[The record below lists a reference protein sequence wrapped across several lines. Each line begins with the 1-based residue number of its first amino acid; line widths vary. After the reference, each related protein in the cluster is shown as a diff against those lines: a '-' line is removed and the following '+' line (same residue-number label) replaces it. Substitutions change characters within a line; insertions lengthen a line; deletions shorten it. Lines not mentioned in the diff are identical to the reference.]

1 MRSLVLVLTLL
12 ALPSQLHA
20 EPATATRPN
29 IVFIFSDDHAYQ
41 AISAYGGRLANVA
54 PTPHLDRLARE
65 GILFDRC
72 YVTNSIC
79 GPSRAVV
86 QTGCYSHRNGF
97 YSNGG
102 DVFDGSQTTF
112 PKLLQSAGY
121 QTAIIG
127 KWHLVSD
134 PQGFDHWNIL
144 YGQGLYYNPPMKR
157 MGERVEYTGY
167 TTDLITDLSLEWL
180 EHQRD
185 PGKPFLLMCQHKA
198 PHREWEPPLKYLHLF
213 DNVTIPEPATLF
225 DDYAGRGEAEKTQDM
240 SIAKT
245 MNDRDLK
252 LTTPRDLNDEQRKV
266 WEAAYG
272 PKNEAFKKANLTGK
286 DLIRWKYQRY
296 LKDYLRCIRS
306 VDDSVGR
313 ILDYL
318 DRSGLANNTIVVYC
332 SDQGFYLG
340 EHGWFDKRWIF
351 EESLRTPLIVRW
363 PGTIQPGTRNR
374 TDIVSNLDF
383 AATFCEI
390 AGINVPADMQGR
402 SHAPVLKGQTPAD
415 WRKSFYYHYYEW
427 PAVHNVRP
435 HYGVATDRYK
445 LVRFYGDVDYWEL
458 FDLQKDPQ
466 ELINVCDD
474 PAYAQ
479 VREQLHAELVRLQ
492 KQYGDT
498 EPETPLQVL
507 RAREMLNRNPLK
519 PVPLE
524 AVLRKDRPGG
534 PLPKLDPSLKP
545 LTVGATCTL
554 AGRDGVL
561 LAIGGGA
568 EGFSLYLKDA
578 KPRFAIRSN
587 GQLYQVIA
595 PDALPPGR
603 PVNLVGVLTSDAQ
616 LALYVDGKRVAM
628 TQGVPISRRPADG
641 LSLGQDSGSP
651 VGEYDTPLR
660 FDGALSD
667 LRIYWGVL
675 DDAAIRQWGGAQ

>member
-1 MRSLVLVLTLL
+1 MRICALVLTLL
-12 ALPSQLHA
+12 AVTPLYA
-20 EPATATRPN
+20 EPAAAPRPN
-29 IVFIFSDDHAYQ
+29 ILFIFSDDHAYQ
-41 AISAYGGRLANVA
+41 AISAYGGRLAKIA
-54 PTPHLDRLARE
+54 PTPHIDRLARE
-65 GILFDRC
+65 GMLFDRC

-86 QTGCYSHRNGF
+86 QTGLYSHRNGF
-97 YSNGG
+97 YSNSG

-121 QTAIIG
+121 QTAIVG

-157 MGERVEYTGY
+157 MGQRVEYTGY
-167 TTDLITDLSLEWL
+167 VTDITTDLALDWL
-180 EHQRD
+180 EKQRD
-185 PGKPFLLMCQHKA
+185 PSKPFVLMCQQKA
-198 PHREWEPPLKYLHLF
+198 PHREWEPALKYLHLF
-213 DNVTIPEPATLF
+213 DDVTIPEPETLF
-225 DDYAGRGEAEKTQDM
+225 DDYAGRGTAEKTQDM
-240 SIAKT
+240 SIEKT
-245 MNDRDLK
+245 MTERDLK
-252 LTTPRDLNDEQRKV
+252 LTTPRNLNDEQRKT

-313 ILDYL
+313 LLDYL
-318 DRSGLANNTIVVYC
+318 DRSGLAQNTIVVYS

-351 EESLRTPLIVRW
+351 EESLRTPLLVRW
-363 PGTIQPGTRNR
+363 PGVVKPGTRNS
-374 TDIVSNLDF
+374 TDIVSNVDF
-383 AATFCEI
+383 AETFCEI
-390 AGINVPADMQGR
+390 AGVKVPDEMQGR
-402 SHAPVLKGQTPAD
+402 SLVPVLKGQTPAD

-435 HYGVATDRYK
+435 HYGVVTDRYK

-458 FDLQKDPQ
+458 FDRQKDPQ
-466 ELINVCDD
+466 ELKSVYDD
-474 PAYAQ
+474 PAYAE
-479 VREQLHAELVRLQ
+479 VRRQLHAELVRLQ
-492 KQYGDT
+492 EQHGDT
-498 EPETPLQVL
+498 NPEVSLKEL
-507 RAREMLNRNPLK
+507 RAREMLKRNPLK
-519 PVPLE
+519 AVPLE
-524 AVLRKDRPGG
+524 SVLQKDQPGG

-545 LTVGATCTL
+545 ITVGANCTPG
-554 AGRDGVL
+554 ARDGVL
-561 LAIGGGA
+561 VAMGGGA

-578 KPRFAIRSN
+578 KPRFALRSG
-587 GQLYQVIA
+587 GQLFEVIG
-595 PDALPPGR
+595 PDTLTIGQ
-603 PVNLVGVLTSDAQ
+603 PVNLVGVLAPDATLQ
-616 LALYVDGKRVAM
+616 LFVNGKPVA
-628 TQGVPISRRPADG
+628 TAQGMPISHRPADG

-651 VGEYDTPLR
+651 VGEYDAPQR

-675 DDAAIRQWGGAQ
+675 DAASIGKWGQPK